1 MTIQPNDP
9 WQDAAD
15 QASGME
21 GTRKAQL
28 QNRRAATVDGA
39 EVGPDF
45 RMCLFLEVA
54 FHGWLKFE
62 DNQLVDKDLRRFANE
77 APDPKEQRDGW
88 EPNTSCLGLS
98 VPSDGS
104 AGRLLTYCGSSWS
117 VRRAFMTQLVPP
129 FQRQQRQAIPIVALG
144 FTAQKDTYGNFRPV
158 FNVVDWRPRRDFAAI
173 LGAEPV
179 PALEALGNPTPPRPP
194 LVKEPAPEWSR
205 LSPPPI
211 EENDRAGYER
221 VDEIPF

>member
-21 GTRKAQL
+21 GVLVRHNCKTG
-28 QNRRAATVDGA
+28 AATVDGA

-77 APDPKEQRDGW
+77 APDPKEQG
-88 EPNTSCLGLS
+88 T
-98 VPSDGS
+98 VGS
-104 AGRLLTYCGSSWS
+104 RTRPAWDSASRATAVLAGC
-117 VRRAFMTQLVPP
+117 
-129 FQRQQRQAIPIVALG
+129 
-144 FTAQKDTYGNFRPV
+144 
-158 FNVVDWRPRRDFAAI
+158 
-173 LGAEPV
+173 
-179 PALEALGNPTPPRPP
+179 
-194 LVKEPAPEWSR
+194 
-205 LSPPPI
+205 
-211 EENDRAGYER
+211 
-221 VDEIPF
+221 